1 MFMNLEFSG
10 DYRDCQRFQSPAVCC
25 YSNTGSAQ
33 VLLEQ
38 QSSPPQYSR
47 QLGGLL

>member
-10 DYRDCQRFQSPAVCC
+10 DYSDCQRFESPAVCC
-25 YSNTGSAQ
+25 YSNTGSAK

-38 QSSPPQYSR
+38 QSSRSQCSAE
-47 QLGGLL
+47 LGGML

>member
-10 DYRDCQRFQSPAVCC
+10 DYSKCQRFQSLAACC
-25 YSNTGSAQ
+25 YSNTRSAK

-38 QSSPPQYSR
+38 QSRRSEWWS